1 MATIRDVAEQ
11 AGVSVATV
19 SRVLNDNGYVGTET
33 RKRVMDAI
41 KSLNYSPNEVAR
53 SLYKR
58 ESRLIGLLLPDI
70 TNPFFPQLARGIED
84 EVNRAGFRLLL
95 GNSDEEATKELDYIQ
110 TFLQNQVV
118 GMISATNNT
127 DNENYTNL
135 DLPVVFLDRVSTHH
149 PSVYA
154 DGIEG
159 GRLAARALVERGSKR
174 ITLIKGPAHVK
185 PAMDRFQGALAELS
199 EAEIDF
205 SVLSTTSYAFDDA
218 GTWAEELFAKHPDT
232 DGVIAS
238 NDIVAIAILHE
249 ALRLGR
255 SIPDDLQLIGYDDIP
270 FSSLSYPSLSTIR
283 QPAYEM
289 GKEAAKLLLRM
300 IRKEKE
306 IDQTIQL
313 PVTLIERNT
322 TRKVDPNA

>member
-19 SRVLNDNGYVGTET
+19 SRVLNDNGYVGAET
-33 RKRVMDAI
+33 RKRVMAAI
-41 KSLNYSPNEVAR
+41 EGLNYSPNEVAR

-84 EVNRAGFRLLL
+84 EVHRAGFRLLL
-95 GNSDEEATKELDYIQ
+95 GNSDEEASKELEYIQ

-118 GMISATNNT
+118 GIMSATNNT
-127 DNENYTNL
+127 DSENYTNL
-135 DLPVVFLDRVSTHH
+135 DLPVVFLDRVSKQH

-159 GRLAARALVERGSKR
+159 GRLAARTLVERGSKR
-174 ITLIKGPAHVK
+174 ITLIKGPGHIQ
-185 PAMDRFQGALAELS
+185 PAMDRFQGALAVLS
-199 EAEIDF
+199 EAEVDF
-205 SVLSTTSYAFDDA
+205 SVLSTSSYAFDDA
-218 GTWAEELFAKHPDT
+218 RTWAEELFAKYPDT

-255 SIPDDLQLIGYDDIP
+255 RIPDDLQLIGYDDIP

-289 GKEAAKLLLRM
+289 GKEAAKLLIRM
-300 IRKEKE
+300 IQKEKE
-306 IDQTIQL
+306 VEQTIQL

>member
-19 SRVLNDNGYVGTET
+19 SRVLNDNGYVGVET
-33 RKRVMDAI
+33 RKRVMGAI

-95 GNSDEEATKELDYIQ
+95 GNSDEEATKELEYIQ

-118 GMISATNNT
+118 GLISATNNT
-127 DNENYTNL
+127 DNENYTNI
-135 DLPVVFLDRVSTHH
+135 DLPVVFLDRVSKQH

-159 GRLAARALVERGSKR
+159 GRLAAEALVERGSKR
-174 ITLIKGPAHVK
+174 ITLIKGPGHVK

-199 EAEIDF
+199 EAEVDF
-205 SVLSTTSYAFDDA
+205 SVLSTSSYAFDDA
-218 GTWAEELFAKHPDT
+218 RTWAEDLFAKHPDT

-255 SIPDDLQLIGYDDIP
+255 RIPEDLQLIGYDDIP

-289 GKEAAKLLLRM
+289 GKEAAKLLIKM
-300 IRKEKE
+300 IRKEKQ